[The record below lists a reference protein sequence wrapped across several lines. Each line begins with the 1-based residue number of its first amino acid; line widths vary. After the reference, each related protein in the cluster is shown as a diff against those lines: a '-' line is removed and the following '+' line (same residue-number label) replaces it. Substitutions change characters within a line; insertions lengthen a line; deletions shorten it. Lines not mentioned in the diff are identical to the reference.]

1 MSKVIVYQNFYIDKA
16 PERQVELEACLK
28 ENISCSLV
36 DEIVILADSATIEA
50 AALRFPS
57 EKVKWVVW
65 NKRPTYNDFLM
76 LLKPEK
82 AFHVIANTDVYF
94 NETLNL
100 VKRRGVAEG
109 TCFALSR
116 YDRMLDGR
124 LSPHLCRGSQDVWIF
139 SNPPKVVPGADFT
152 LGIPGCDNKFAHLLL
167 RCGYKVVNPSK
178 DIKIIH
184 VHNTGIRNYVK
195 DTDRLPPPYFLVYPI
210 FLREA

>member
-1 MSKVIVYQNFYIDKA
+1 MSKVILYQNFYIDKA
-16 PERQVELEACLK
+16 PERQAELEECLSQ
-28 ENISCSLV
+28 NIACSLI
-36 DEIVILADSATIEA
+36 DEIVLIADSNTIETICV
-50 AALRFPS
+50 RFPS
-57 EKVKWVVW
+57 EKIKWLIW
-65 NKRPTYNDFLM
+65 SGRPTYNDFL
-76 LLKPEK
+76 LLIKPEQ
-82 AFHVIANTDVYF
+82 AFHVIANTDIYF
-94 NETLNL
+94 NDTLGL

-116 YDRMLDGR
+116 YDRMLDGT

-139 SNPPKVVPGADFT
+139 SKPPKVVPGADFT
-152 LGIPGCDNKFAHLLL
+152 LGIPGCDNKFANLLL
-167 RCGYKVVNPSK
+167 RAGYRVVNPSK